1 MALPMVHLSVAH
13 RLVQCYGYSPVPAF
27 YLGSL
32 APDAIHMR
40 PGTTRKDKNA
50 VHFVR
55 DGSISL
61 SRVQQLMDKHWR
73 ASEDAAFAEGY
84 CVHILTDLY
93 WRGKVVEPLRPKLNG
108 TMPRHELRTLY
119 YNECDKIDLELYDQQ
134 PWRDY
139 VWDLL
144 KSAETGDFEGLLSR
158 EEIKRWRNR
167 VLSWYDK
174 NRHKGDY
181 QPRYI
186 SKELVLD
193 FIIDASR
200 RACERMVLWKSS
212 RCVSPPLA
220 SSRR

>member
-13 RLVQCYGYSPVPAF
+13 RLVQFRGYRPRSAF
-27 YLGSL
+27 YLGSV

-50 VHFVR
+50 VHLVE
-55 DGSISL
+55 DGSYSL
-61 SRVQQLMDKHWR
+61 GKVQRLMDKRWR

-93 WRGKVVEPLRPKLNG
+93 WRDKVVEPLRPKLDG
-108 TMPRHELRTLY
+108 SMPRHELRTLY

-134 PWRDY
+134 PWRNHI
-139 VWDLL
+139 WDLL
-144 KSAETGDFEGLLSR
+144 KCAETGDFEGLLSQ
-158 EEIKRWRNR
+158 EEIKRWRDR
-167 VLSWYDK
+167 VLSWYDR

-193 FIIDASR
+193 FVIDAST
-200 RACERMVLWKSS
+200 RADQQMVLWKSS
-212 RCVSPPLA
+212 RCVFPPLE
-220 SSRR
+220 SSWW